1 MLQASLGDGL
11 ALDPFALDYFALKV
25 AQFTAS
31 MAAAIG
37 GIEALVF
44 TGGVGEHAA
53 PLRDGIVERLCF
65 LGAFE
70 VIVIK
75 ANEERVMAL
84 QALICLAAEGQGR

>member
-1 MLQASLGDGL
+1 MVMPMPRWPTASLL
-11 ALDPFALDYFALKV
+11 A
-25 AQFTAS
+25 TWWER
-31 MAAAIG
+31 I
-37 GIEALVF
+37 
-44 TGGVGEHAA
+44 
-53 PLRDGIVERLCF
+53 RDAIVERLRF